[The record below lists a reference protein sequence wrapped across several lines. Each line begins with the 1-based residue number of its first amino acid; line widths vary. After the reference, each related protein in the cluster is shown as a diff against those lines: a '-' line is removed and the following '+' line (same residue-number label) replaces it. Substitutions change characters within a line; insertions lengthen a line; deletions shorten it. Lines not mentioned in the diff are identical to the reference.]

1 MWKSCRSVLH
11 KLATV
16 AGLQAV
22 VDQAHDRRIEQSGY
36 ARGYAACEAVMREKM
51 PPIFG
56 ERPVYIP
63 VIPLTHEAN
72 VRILSMPPAIG
83 AYEPPEKQTGPT
95 RPIRGN
101 PLIPMEN
108 VIGAHETQSLPA
120 VDETGRYQQTGK
132 LHMKAYRHFHGK
144 PDPGE

>member
-1 MWKSCRSVLH
+1 MFIMWQVL
-11 KLATV
+11 ARF
-16 AGLQAV
+16 ARIQER

-36 ARGYAACEAVMREKM
+36 ARGYAACEKAMRERM

-63 VIPLTHEAN
+63 VASVQFLG
-72 VRILSMPPAIG
+72 SPPAIG